1 MYQRPEASE
10 IWWALSF
17 ITRKGGGRRGDEARE
32 IEKEMERGKR
42 RTKREEDRMQKDE
55 EENDSLKSEA
65 KPKHYHAI

>member
-32 IEKEMERGKR
+32 IEKEIERGKMR
-42 RTKREEDRMQKDE
+42 RKEDDKERGRSYAE
-55 EENDSLKSEA
+55 R
-65 KPKHYHAI
+65 